1 MKKITINDLFEKG
14 VKLQGLNSVEDNGE
28 IKEMKSLMVNL
39 HKSKTKDHNEKDI
52 EIQGSYWSLTGAKLH
67 KIKSLK
73 SIRNV
78 IKRNQK
84 SND

>member
-1 MKKITINDLFEKG
+1 LKKNTIKDLFEKG

-52 EIQGSYWSLTGAKLH
+52 EIQGSY
-67 KIKSLK
+67 
-73 SIRNV
+73 
-78 IKRNQK
+78 
-84 SND
+84 